1 MVVQLSS
8 DGSTFIEAKSSKMP
22 CISGYLSQLQILL
35 ENKSVWNELVSKS
48 SCWLDSSIQLC
59 IIWTHNLL

>member
-35 ENKSVWNELVSKS
+35 ENKSV
-48 SCWLDSSIQLC
+48 
-59 IIWTHNLL
+59 